1 MTEELGRNLKQEGDV
16 VLIDKH
22 ADGRIWVLTMNR
34 PHRMNAM
41 GDGMAGDIT
50 AALEAYRDD
59 RNARVMV
66 ITGAG
71 DKAFCTGADLIE
83 TSESHAEATDGKA
96 KPSRAMGRLGFF
108 NMSETLNLWKP
119 TIAAINGYAIAG
131 GFMMAMQCDI
141 RIMADHAKVG
151 IAETRWNM
159 PGAAWMAP
167 LTRQMPLGCAMELTM
182 WGDTK
187 YDAQRCYDIGWAQAV
202 VPKEK
207 LMETAMSYADRMLDM
222 GPRSVSNNK
231 EMVYRGAYMDPRDSQ
246 RFGAALEKNLQGM
259 ADSIEGPLAFSEKR
273 RPKFKNA

>member
-1 MTEELGRNLKQEGDV
+1 MAEELGRNLKQQGDV

-22 ADGRIWVLTMNR
+22 ADDRIWVVTMNR
-34 PHRMNAM
+34 PHRLNAM
-41 GDGMAGDIT
+41 GDGMAGLLT
-50 AALEAYRDD
+50 EAFEAYRDD
-59 RNARVMV
+59 KNARVMV

-83 TSESHAEATDGKA
+83 TTESHQQAEDGKA
-96 KPSRAMGRLGFF
+96 RPSRNMGRLGFF

-119 TIAAINGYAIAG
+119 TIAAINGFAIAG

-167 LTRQMPLGCAMELTM
+167 LTRQMPLGCALELTM

-202 VPKEK
+202 APKEN
-207 LMETAMSYADRMLDM
+207 LMKVAMAYADRMLDM

-231 EMVYRGAYMDPRDSQ
+231 EMVYRGAYMDPRDSL
-246 RFGAALEKNLQGM
+246 RFGTALEKNLQGM

-273 RPKFKNA
+273 RPNFKNA